1 MASLLQSVD
10 DGGRNPA
17 HAYLCPRRIN
27 GRGQAAPIKDPK
39 AFGSGWAPH
48 KRQLYT
54 SPNRIG
60 DDIAMALHLRA
71 TRAGKVAPGA
81 PPMPPPRS
89 PHQRRGLLR
98 SKACRPTSA
107 RSRWRQMF
115 VLLKRCWRHHPTPQP
130 SKPDLLDAREVAGSK
145 ARTSMILV
153 KGSKRSEHS
162 RSAAVT
168 AHARG
173 DDSATL
179 GPPAAAVMLPDKMVY
194 LYLRTP
200 EVCKCC
206 SYSIVNEDNS

>member
-1 MASLLQSVD
+1 MPTYALGASMGVAKRPRSRTRRLLD
-10 DGGRNPA
+10 PA
-17 HAYLCPRRIN
+17 GHPTSDN
-27 GRGQAAPIKDPK
+27 
-39 AFGSGWAPH
+39 FTPH
-48 KRQLYT
+48 
-54 SPNRIG
+54 RIG
-60 DDIAMALHLRA
+60 LATTSRWHFTSALRA
-71 TRAGKVAPGA
+71 QARWLLARRQC
-81 PPMPPPRS
+81 PPPRS